1 VFVSCLA
8 GLTVGCQSGSKETS
22 STVATSNVAA
32 TVNGEPITLNDF
44 NEHTDL
50 KQSAQIMSPQGPTE
64 TRIIGSFGL
73 QSMQELVDQKVLLQM
88 AKEQGVSPTSAD
100 IDQEM
105 KLQSELRPDYLQVLH
120 DQGMNDEAV
129 RHQIEVG
136 LARQH
141 IIMKGVEVSSTEVDD
156 YIKKNPKKFSDPA
169 MATLYFVLAKN
180 AQKKGTIDQ
189 ALAAGKPFSQVANA
203 LSDEPNARTTSG
215 LYATKVIDQMPP
227 KLKDLIQKTPAK
239 GTTPWVPE
247 GTGFVKFYVE
257 NKVESKAVK
266 VSDSKREMVKRLLA
280 LQKGETKNNFSK
292 MFYDKLK
299 ASKVEVQVP
308 HLKDQ
313 WKKTWDQLSDPVGV
327 PGGK

>member
-1 VFVSCLA
+1 
-8 GLTVGCQSGSKETS
+8 
-22 STVATSNVAA
+22 
-32 TVNGEPITLNDF
+32 
-44 NEHTDL
+44 
-50 KQSAQIMSPQGPTE
+50 
-64 TRIIGSFGL
+64 
-73 QSMQELVDQKVLLQM
+73 
-88 AKEQGVSPTSAD
+88 
-100 IDQEM
+100 
-105 KLQSELRPDYLQVLH
+105 
-120 DQGMNDEAV
+120 
-129 RHQIEVG
+129 
-136 LARQH
+136 
-141 IIMKGVEVSSTEVDD
+141 MKGVEVSSTEVDD
-156 YIKKNPKKFSDPA
+156 YIKKNPKKFNDPA

-327 PGGK
+327 LGGK